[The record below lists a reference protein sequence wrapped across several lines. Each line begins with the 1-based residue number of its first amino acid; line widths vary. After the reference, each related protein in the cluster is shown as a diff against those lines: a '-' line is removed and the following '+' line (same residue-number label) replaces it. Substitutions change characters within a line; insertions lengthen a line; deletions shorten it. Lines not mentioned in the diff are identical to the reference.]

1 MADQHKRPGQNGRY
15 NEKRENVRG
24 EKAAY
29 GERRTREGRH
39 AGGSANV
46 RDARSAADRRGYADR
61 PFSSGRSFD
70 AERSPREGRPFN
82 ENRPAQGGRAFST
95 GRPAGGDRPFRSA
108 GQEKHDASFRNER
121 PARGDGRNGGERQ
134 ARGERRDRAMAAKPA
149 ITARDAAL
157 RALGDVVARGAYAS
171 QAIDRQLT
179 ENTISPED
187 RRLATGIFYAAV
199 ENRLRIE
206 HVLAP
211 FIKNSPAP
219 IVRDIL
225 HIACAQLLYL
235 DRVPDHAVVDEA
247 VKQTRR
253 MKGQQ
258 VTGFVNVVL
267 RNVIRA
273 RDDGTLAE
281 PDADDPVKYMS
292 AKYSVSEDLA
302 GTLIDAYGAEEAERI
317 CAFRPKEHTQT
328 VRANFMTTSD
338 AELGGY
344 LAENGVEY
352 RQGSVPGALTCL
364 RPGALAGLEGYRKG
378 MYSLQGES
386 SMLAAYAMQARPGMN
401 VLDACAAP
409 GGKSAMLCEM
419 MEGTGRVYAWDV
431 HEHRVELIR
440 AAGRRLRLYNLRPA
454 VRDARQEYGQF
465 EGLMNAVLVDAPC
478 SGLGVIADK
487 PDIRIRFNR
496 KELDELVPLQR
507 DILANCARFVKVG
520 GLLVYSTCTIL
531 PEENEKQV
539 REFLNSNPQF
549 APDTDDSWLPE
560 KYRPLMK
567 DGMLQLMQHR
577 DGTEGFFIARMR
589 RKCI

>member
-1 MADQHKRPGQNGRY
+1 MRIGKMADQHNRPGQNGRPQGETG
-15 NEKRENVRG
+15 NRRGGDRTERRERSN
-24 EKAAY
+24 Y
-29 GERRTREGRH
+29 GERKARGDRH
-39 AGGSANV
+39 ADGGRASGGVRPAGDRRSFGDRQPRNGMSFDGGRRSGDERPA
-46 RDARSAADRRGYADR
+46 RDARA
-61 PFSSGRSFD
+61 SG
-70 AERSPREGRPFN
+70 
-82 ENRPAQGGRAFST
+82 ENRFPKSDRT
-95 GRPAGGDRPFRSA
+95 TRNERPANGDRP
-108 GQEKHDASFRNER
+108 FRNER
-121 PARGDGRNGGERQ
+121 PANGDKPYRNDRSKS
-134 ARGERRDRAMAAKPA
+134 ARPAKPTV
-149 ITARDAAL
+149 TARDAAL

-179 ENTISPED
+179 ENAMSPED

-206 HVLAP
+206 HVLEP
-211 FIKNSPAP
+211 FIKSSPAP
-219 IVRDIL
+219 IVNDIL

-253 MKGQQ
+253 MNGQQ

-273 RDDGTLAE
+273 RDEGALAE
-281 PDADDPVKYMS
+281 PDTGDAVKYMS
-292 AKYSVSEDLA
+292 VKYSVSEDLA
-302 GTLIDAYGAEEAERI
+302 STLIEAYGAEEAERI
-317 CAFRPKEHTQT
+317 CAFRPQEHTQT

-338 AELGGY
+338 GELGKY
-344 LAENGVEY
+344 LTENGVEY
-352 RQGSVPGALTCL
+352 RAGNVPRALICL
-364 RPGALAGLEGYRKG
+364 RPGALARLEGYRKG

-386 SMLAAYAMQARPGMN
+386 SMLAAYAMQVKPGMN
-401 VLDACAAP
+401 VLDVCAAP
-409 GGKSAMLCEM
+409 GGKSAMMCEM
-419 MEGTGRVYAWDV
+419 MSGTGRVYAWDV

-454 VRDARQEYGQF
+454 VRDARREYEQF
-465 EGLMNAVLVDAPC
+465 DGLMNAVLVDAPC

-487 PDIRIRFNR
+487 PDIRIRFEK
-496 KELDELVPLQR
+496 KELEELVPLQR
-507 DILANCARFVKVG
+507 DILENCARFVKVG

-539 REFLNSNPQF
+539 REFLRGNPQF
-549 APDTDDSWLPE
+549 APDTDDGWLPE

-577 DGTEGFFIARMR
+577 DGIEGFFIARMR

>member
-1 MADQHKRPGQNGRY
+1 MRGGDSPACGDGTRRERP
-15 NEKRENVRG
+15 
-24 EKAAY
+24 AY
-29 GERRTREGRH
+29 GERRLRDDGL
-39 AGGSANV
+39 AGGNGNSRSGRPSDGASPARNERSFGDRQPRSERNFSGERRTRGERPM
-46 RDARSAADRRGYADR
+46 RDARQFG
-61 PFSSGRSFD
+61 
-70 AERSPREGRPFN
+70 
-82 ENRPAQGGRAFST
+82 ENRPAQGERAFRSD
-95 GRPAGGDRPFRSA
+95 RLANGDRPY
-108 GQEKHDASFRNER
+108 RNDRPANGDRPLMGER
-121 PARGDGRNGGERQ
+121 PIRGDRPGRN
-134 ARGERRDRAMAAKPA
+134 DRAKPVKPT

-157 RALGDVVARGAYAS
+157 KALGDVVARGAYAS

-179 ENTISPED
+179 ENAISPED

-219 IVRDIL
+219 IVNDIL

-273 RDDGTLAE
+273 RDEGTLAE
-281 PDADDPVKYMS
+281 PDTGDAAKYMS
-292 AKYSVSEDLA
+292 VKYSVSDDLA
-302 GTLIDAYGAEEAERI
+302 SALIDAYGAEEAERI
-317 CAFRPKEHTQT
+317 CAFRPQEHTQT

-338 AELGGY
+338 AELGRY

-352 RQGSVPGALTCL
+352 RAGSVPRAFTCA
-364 RPGALAGLEGYRKG
+364 RPGALAGLEGYRNG

-386 SMLAAYAMQARPGMN
+386 SMLAAYAMQVQPGMN

-409 GGKSAMLCEM
+409 GGKSAMMCEM
-419 MEGTGRVYAWDV
+419 MNGTGRVYAWDV

-440 AAGRRLRLYNLRPA
+440 AAGRRLKLYNLRPA
-454 VRDARQEYGQF
+454 ARDARMEYEQF

-487 PDIRIRFNR
+487 PDIRIRFKK
-496 KELDELVPLQR
+496 KELEELVPLQR
-507 DILANCARFVKVG
+507 DILANCAQFVKVG
-520 GLLVYSTCTIL
+520 GLMVYSTCTIL

-549 APDTDDSWLPE
+549 APDADDSWLPE

-577 DGTEGFFIARMR
+577 DGIEGFFIARMR

>member
-1 MADQHKRPGQNGRY
+1 MADQHNRPGQNGRPAP
-15 NEKRENVRG
+15 EAGNVRG
-24 EKAAY
+24 GSGA
-29 GERRTREGRH
+29 RR
-39 AGGSANV
+39 
-46 RDARSAADRRGYADR
+46 
-61 PFSSGRSFD
+61 
-70 AERSPREGRPFN
+70 
-82 ENRPAQGGRAFST
+82 NRPAGERSMRIGK
-95 GRPAGGDRPFRSA
+95 PAGGERPLGDA
-108 GQEKHDASFRNER
+108 KHAQSGRNANGGRPFRNER
-121 PARGDGRNGGERQ
+121 PAKAGGQ
-134 ARGERRDRAMAAKPA
+134 LRGERPMRGERPGKNDRAKPAKPA

-171 QAIDRQLT
+171 QAIDRQLA
-179 ENTISPED
+179 ENSISPED

-219 IVRDIL
+219 IVNDIL

-273 RDDGTLAE
+273 RDEGALAE
-281 PDADDPVKYMS
+281 PDAGDAVRYMS
-292 AKYSVSEDLA
+292 VKYSVSEDLVNA
-302 GTLIDAYGAEEAERI
+302 LIDAYGAEEARRI
-317 CAFRPKEHTQT
+317 CAFRPQEHTQT

-338 AELGGY
+338 AELGRY
-344 LAENGVEY
+344 LSENGVEY
-352 RQGSVPGALTCL
+352 REGNVPRALTCL
-364 RPGALAGLEGYRKG
+364 RPGALAGLEGYRRG

-386 SMLAAYAMQARPGMN
+386 SMLAAYAMQVRPGMN

-409 GGKSAMLCEM
+409 GGKSAMMCEM
-419 MEGTGRVYAWDV
+419 MNGTGRVYAWDV

-440 AAGRRLRLYNLRPA
+440 AAGKRLKLYNLRPTA
-454 VRDARQEYGQF
+454 RDARLEYEQF
-465 EGLMNAVLVDAPC
+465 DGLMNAVLVDAPC

-487 PDIRIRFNR
+487 PDIRIRFKKN
-496 KELDELVPLQR
+496 ELDELVPLQR

-539 REFLNSNPQF
+539 RQFLNSNPQF

-577 DGTEGFFIARMR
+577 DGIEGFFIARMR
-589 RKCI
+589 RMCI

>member
-1 MADQHKRPGQNGRY
+1 MADQHNRPGQNGRPAP
-15 NEKRENVRG
+15 EAGNVRG
-24 EKAAY
+24 
-29 GERRTREGRH
+29 GSGVRR
-39 AGGSANV
+39 
-46 RDARSAADRRGYADR
+46 
-61 PFSSGRSFD
+61 
-70 AERSPREGRPFN
+70 
-82 ENRPAQGGRAFST
+82 NRPAGERSMRIGK
-95 GRPAGGDRPFRSA
+95 PAGGERPLGDA
-108 GQEKHDASFRNER
+108 KHAQSGRNANGGRPFRNER
-121 PARGDGRNGGERQ
+121 PAKAGGQ
-134 ARGERRDRAMAAKPA
+134 LRGERPMRGERPGKNNDRAKPAKPA

-157 RALGDVVARGAYAS
+157 RALGEVVARGAYAS

-179 ENTISPED
+179 ENSISPED

-219 IVRDIL
+219 IVNDIL

-273 RDDGTLAE
+273 RDEGALAE
-281 PDADDPVKYMS
+281 PDAGDAVRYMS
-292 AKYSVSEDLA
+292 VKYSVSEDLVSA
-302 GTLIDAYGAEEAERI
+302 LIDAYGAEEAGRI
-317 CAFRPKEHTQT
+317 CAFRPQEHTQT

-338 AELGGY
+338 EELGRY
-344 LAENGVEY
+344 LSENGVEY
-352 RQGSVPGALTCL
+352 REGNVPRALTCL
-364 RPGALAGLEGYRKG
+364 RPGALAGLEGYRRG

-386 SMLAAYAMQARPGMN
+386 SMLAAYAMQVRPGMN

-409 GGKSAMLCEM
+409 GGKSAMMCEM
-419 MEGTGRVYAWDV
+419 MNGTGRVYAWDV

-440 AAGRRLRLYNLRPA
+440 AAGKRLKLYNLRPTA
-454 VRDARQEYGQF
+454 RDARLEYEQF
-465 EGLMNAVLVDAPC
+465 DGLMNAVLVDAPC

-487 PDIRIRFNR
+487 PDIRIRFKKN
-496 KELDELVPLQR
+496 ELDELVPLQR

-539 REFLNSNPQF
+539 RQFLNSNPQF

-577 DGTEGFFIARMR
+577 DGIEGFFIARMR
-589 RKCI
+589 CMCI